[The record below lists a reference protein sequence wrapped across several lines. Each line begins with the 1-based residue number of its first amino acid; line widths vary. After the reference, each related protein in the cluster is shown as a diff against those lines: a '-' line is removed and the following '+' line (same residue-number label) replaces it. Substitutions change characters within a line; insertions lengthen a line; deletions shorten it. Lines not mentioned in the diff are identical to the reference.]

1 MFDVIISLWPLWFVI
16 LEIFILLGLYKFYIS
31 GLNVQTWENK
41 ARETG
46 FLTELLEPVILE
58 VSTLVSASVLE
69 TIETKYRQ
77 SMGVLTR
84 VSKGDVKTELEG
96 GLSLAES
103 ILKSMGWKNPN
114 ILLVSRLASTLA
126 NVVGTDTTQ
135 SESTDLS
142 DVPAYLTEESL
153 Y

>member
-1 MFDVIISLWPLWFVI
+1 
-16 LEIFILLGLYKFYIS
+16 
-31 GLNVQTWENK
+31 
-41 ARETG
+41 
-46 FLTELLEPVILE
+46 
-58 VSTLVSASVLE
+58 
-69 TIETKYRQ
+69 
-77 SMGVLTR
+77 MGVLTR